1 VPRRRTTDHPGAFH
15 HVMVRG
21 SGRHD
26 IFCDDDDRVAYCDRL
41 SLVFLDDGARC
52 LAWALMPNHV
62 HLVVRTGARPLA
74 RVMHRLGTRYSRYF
88 NDRHGR
94 FGHLLQGRYRAIRVA
109 SDAQLATLVR
119 YVHANPVRAGLVASI
134 EELARYRWTGHAA
147 LIGHAAAAL
156 FHDTGAALQ
165 LFDERIGMA
174 RASLLELMSGLDES
188 RAMERDPHAIDVE
201 VLAPPPHALPPLDSE
216 NAMELVITRVCH
228 AQGVREREL
237 REGSRRRPVS
247 RARATIAYLALH
259 ELGVPVAATARLLG
273 VSRQTLWLRLENGR
287 RAASMLPPIAATS

>member
-15 HVMVRG
+15 HVMIRG
-21 SGRHD
+21 AGRHD
-26 IFCDDDDRVAYCDRL
+26 IFRDDDDRVAYRDRL

-94 FGHLLQGRYRAIRVA
+94 SGHLFQGRYRAIPVA

-134 EELARYRWTGHAA
+134 DELARYQWTGHAA
-147 LIGHAAAAL
+147 LVGRASAAL

-165 LFDERIGMA
+165 LFDDRIGMA
-174 RASLLELMSGLDES
+174 RASLLELMSDSDES
-188 RAMERDPHAIDVE
+188 RAMERDPHATDVE
-201 VLAPPPHALPPLDSE
+201 AVVTPPYAPPSLDSE
-216 NAMELVITRVCH
+216 SSMNQVITRVCH

-247 RARATIAYLALH
+247 RARATIAYVALH
-259 ELGVPVAATARLLG
+259 ELGVPVAETARLLG

>member
-1 VPRRRTTDHPGAFH
+1 MIHGA
-15 HVMVRG
+15 
-21 SGRHD
+21 GRHD
-26 IFCDDDDRVAYCDRL
+26 IFRDDDDRVAYCDRL

-62 HLVVRTGARPLA
+62 HLIVRTGARPLA

-94 FGHLLQGRYRAIRVA
+94 FGHLLQGRYRAIPVA

-134 EELARYRWTGHAA
+134 DELARYQWTGHAA
-147 LIGHAAAAL
+147 LVGSAATAL

-165 LFDERIGMA
+165 LFDDRIGMA
-174 RASLLELMSGLDES
+174 RASLLELMGGSDGS

-201 VLAPPPHALPPLDSE
+201 AVMTPPYAPPSLDSE
-216 NAMELVITRVCH
+216 SAIKQVITRVCD

-247 RARATIAYLALH
+247 RARATIAYVALH
-259 ELGVPVAATARLLG
+259 ELGVPVAETARLLG

-287 RAASMLPPIAATS
+287 HAASMLPPIAATS